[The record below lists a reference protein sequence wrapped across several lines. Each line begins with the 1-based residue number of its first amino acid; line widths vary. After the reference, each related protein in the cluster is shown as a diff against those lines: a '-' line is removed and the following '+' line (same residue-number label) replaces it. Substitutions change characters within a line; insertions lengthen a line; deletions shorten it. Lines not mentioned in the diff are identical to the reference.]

1 MNCFSRPQRTRKV
14 TFNNKI
20 RIRLYE
26 REETRNE
33 KLKRLEKLNN
43 EYMKVL
49 KLIEMREKNKCKII
63 K

>member
-1 MNCFSRPQRTRKV
+1 MNCFSRPQRIRKV

>member
-1 MNCFSRPQRTRKV
+1 MNCFSRPQRIRKV

-20 RIRLYE
+20 RIRFYE